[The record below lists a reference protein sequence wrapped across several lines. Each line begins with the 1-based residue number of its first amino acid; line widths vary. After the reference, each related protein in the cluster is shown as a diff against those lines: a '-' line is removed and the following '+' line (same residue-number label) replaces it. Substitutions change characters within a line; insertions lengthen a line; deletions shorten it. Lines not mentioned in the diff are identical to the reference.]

1 MNRFARHAGV
11 VATVLFFATLFGFG
25 AARQGYSQA
34 RHPVALLGAE
44 GAPSALAFN
53 LLGLIVPGL
62 LAIAIAIGLRTRLH
76 EGSGWTARIGT
87 QLTLLSGLAFA
98 AQGLLPLV
106 PSNLDATINRL
117 HAAAWMSWWIA
128 FVAGAALIAFGV
140 RALAWFSLLA
150 AGAVLWFA
158 LFAPDVLDPGLTQR
172 VAFAAW
178 FGWLI
183 IAARVP
189 ARSGKDHEVA
199 QPTP

>member
-1 MNRFARHAGV
+1 MNRFARYAGV
-11 VATVLFFATLFGFG
+11 VATALFFATLFGFG

-34 RHPVALLGAE
+34 HHPVALLGAE
-44 GAPSALAFN
+44 GAPNALAFN

-62 LAIAIAIGLRTRLH
+62 LAIVIAMGLRTRLH

-98 AQGLLPLV
+98 AQGLLPLD

-128 FVAGAALIAFGV
+128 FVAGAVLIAFGV
-140 RALAWFSLLA
+140 RALAWYSLLV

-158 LFAPDVLDPGLTQR
+158 LFTPDTLAPGLAQR
-172 VAFAAW
+172 AAFAAW

-189 ARSGKDHEVA
+189 ARSGKDHGVSRA
-199 QPTP
+199 TL